1 MLDFTAPETLAT
13 LAALLAGAALI
24 GMTVWL
30 ERRPR
35 DLLKP
40 KLLPTTPLLFIGMLV
55 AVLAV
60 VHLLNLAGLHTG
72 RN

>member
-13 LAALLAGAALI
+13 LAVLLAGAALV
-24 GMTVWL
+24 GTMVWL

-40 KLLPTTPLLFIGMLV
+40 QLLPTTPMLFVGMLI